1 MSWEWKTLDEGKT
14 WKAIGSWRARGIR
27 WLIEGT
33 VAEVGDKGRLLQLYR
48 SGEPTL
54 YKQTSD
60 DGGINWS
67 PAMKTSIPNP
77 NSKVNLIRMTNG
89 DIALAFNDARGGVRR
104 KLSVAV
110 SPDGSAWTRLQQLE
124 DSTPGLHYAY
134 PTMVRDVAS
143 WVAHHATTHS
153 FIIIHPL
160 S

>member
-67 PAMKTSIPNP
+67 P
-77 NSKVNLIRMTNG
+77 R
-89 DIALAFNDARGGVRR
+89 
-104 KLSVAV
+104 
-110 SPDGSAWTRLQQLE
+110 
-124 DSTPGLHYAY
+124 
-134 PTMVRDVAS
+134 
-143 WVAHHATTHS
+143 
-153 FIIIHPL
+153 
-160 S
+160 